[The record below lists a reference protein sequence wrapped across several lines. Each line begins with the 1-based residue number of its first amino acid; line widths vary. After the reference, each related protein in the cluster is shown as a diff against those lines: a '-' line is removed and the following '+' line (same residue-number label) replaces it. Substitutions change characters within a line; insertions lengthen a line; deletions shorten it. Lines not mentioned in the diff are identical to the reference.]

1 MALFQIFDGINGLL
15 LPGGNAPLTGDGGY
29 ATVGGMFFDWAK
41 EANDQGDFFPVRRL
55 AVIIIN
61 DNLCKVFMSN
71 NEQSRCG
78 GRVTGSSC

>member
-1 MALFQIFDGINGLL
+1 MVLFQIFDGINGLL

-29 ATVGGMFFDWAK
+29 ATVGGVFFDWAK

-55 AVIIIN
+55 AVTIIN
-61 DNLCKVFMSN
+61 DNLCKVLMSN